1 MDNNKIKMVVMDVD
15 GTLTDG
21 KIYMGKD
28 GEVFKAFNAKDGLRI
43 RQLPR
48 FGIIPVIITGRESSI
63 LTRRAEEL
71 GISEIYQGISNKV
84 KILNSLLDKFNLDF
98 TNIAY
103 IGDDE
108 NDYTAMSLCGV
119 KGCPRDAADAIVNIA
134 DFVSKYDGGNGA
146 VREFLDYILKDKLE
160 KHDIN
165 CEYK

>member
-1 MDNNKIKMVVMDVD
+1 MDKKEIKMVVMDVD

-43 RQLPR
+43 KQLPK

-63 LTRRAEEL
+63 LNKRAEEL
-71 GISEIYQGISNKV
+71 KISELYQGVSNKV
-84 KILNSLLDKFNLDF
+84 KVLYDLLDKYNLKF

-108 NDYTAMSLCGV
+108 NDYTAMKLCGL
-119 KGCPRDAADAIVNIA
+119 KGCPRDAAKAIINIA

-146 VREFLDYILKDKLE
+146 VREFLDYILKEKLA
-160 KHDIN
+160 KHDLN
-165 CEYK
+165 CEYE